1 MKIENQLIDN
11 RENKCVDFAE
21 QNTKPP
27 GTALVQTPGKKFAEI
42 QAQTM
47 DTINLQHK
55 KLIQRFIPNFL
66 QYRAQTCTT
75 F

>member
-21 QNTKPP
+21 QNTKPS
-27 GTALVQTPGKKFAEI
+27 GTALVQTPGRKFAEI

-55 KLIQRFIPNFL
+55 KLIQRFLPNFL
-66 QYRAQTCTT
+66 QYRA
-75 F
+75 